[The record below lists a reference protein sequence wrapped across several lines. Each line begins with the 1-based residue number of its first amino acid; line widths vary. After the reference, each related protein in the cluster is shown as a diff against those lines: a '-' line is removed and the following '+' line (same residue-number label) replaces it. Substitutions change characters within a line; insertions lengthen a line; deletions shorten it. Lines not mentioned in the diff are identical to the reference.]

1 MRLFGIIFKHC
12 DLGMGTRLIDC
23 DCNFANE
30 YIGTKLLTYNSATD
44 YETVR
49 ILEFTKS
56 KNNLNF
62 CLGFT

>member
-1 MRLFGIIFKHC
+1 MRLFGIIFKQC

-23 DCNFANE
+23 DCNFATE

-56 KNNLNF
+56 
-62 CLGFT
+62 